1 VKGGKMKKVV
11 MLIVVLGLVAI
22 GTSYFLKTAHK
33 EVKPAELLPADTLLM
48 VELVNLE
55 KSIDGFKSGKLGQ
68 KLNEIDLTGVMQD
81 LEVPIKAIEEYEKTK
96 SAVLST
102 LDSMLF
108 KELFGQET
116 VLAVLPLKIDRL
128 TPEGLKKALGS
139 LVLISRPK
147 SRAELI
153 EFASRILAKNLKFQT
168 EVYAGNEVKS
178 FELNSDITVHYS
190 LADGLLVATLDRQ
203 AIKTCLDLRK
213 NQQPSLDQN
222 EYYQNLRSK
231 LASPETKTFVYNNT
245 KKLYESILNISRLII
260 KEEEFSDMERSLA
273 AFNGLKAIGY
283 ASYDDGSDLLQ
294 NRTLVMIDKKGL
306 EPVYAKAYC
315 SEPGE
320 NKTLQIVPDNTL
332 FYYWANNMYLKS
344 FWDIYFENQYLND
357 EEEKESMKT
366 SLEKETGVSFDEV
379 LQAFGKQF
387 GLILTDINTG
397 GLFPIPKLTFFVEIA
412 NQDTVAKLMD
422 SVTQKSGMVLQK
434 EEFNDIKIN
443 YIMLP
448 FGNDV
453 QPAYAFFNGF
463 CLVSINHQLIK
474 DIISTYKNGDNIT
487 TDKDFLAV
495 NKGLTDKNN
504 NIMFVKF
511 DQLIDKI
518 KELVIF
524 GRNMTVLK
532 DQGEAEKAA
541 IVISGVINPALDGL
555 KMYRTIGSRSF
566 TKGDEIEADI
576 YYKIDR

>member
-1 VKGGKMKKVV
+1 MKKVV

-22 GTSYFLKTAHK
+22 GISYLLKPAHK
-33 EVKPAELLPADTLLM
+33 EVKPAKLLPADTLLM

-108 KELFGQET
+108 KELFGQEA
-116 VLAVLPLKIDRL
+116 VLAILPLKIDNL

-147 SRAELI
+147 SSAELV
-153 EFASRILAKNLKFQT
+153 EFVSRILTKNLKFQT
-168 EVYAGNEVKS
+168 EVYAGYEIKS
-178 FELNSDITVHYS
+178 FELDSDITVYYS

-203 AIKTCLDLRK
+203 AIITCLDLRK

-222 EYYQNLRSK
+222 EYYRNLRSK
-231 LASPETKTFVYNNT
+231 LASSGTKTFVYNNT
-245 KKLYESILNISRLII
+245 TKMYESILNISRLII
-260 KEEEFSDMERSLA
+260 KEEEFSDTERSLA
-273 AFNGLKAIGY
+273 AFNGLKAIGF

-294 NRTLVMIDKKGL
+294 DRTLVMIDKKGL
-306 EPVYAKAYC
+306 EPVYAKAYFTK
-315 SEPGE
+315 PGK

-332 FYYWANNMYLKS
+332 FYYWANNLHLKS
-344 FWDIYFENQYLND
+344 LWDIYFENQYLND
-357 EEEKESMKT
+357 EEKESMKT

-379 LQAFGKQF
+379 LQAFGNQF

-412 NQDTVAKLMD
+412 NQDTTAKLMD

-463 CLVSINHQLIK
+463 CIVSINHQLIK

-487 TDKDFLAV
+487 TDKDFPAV

-518 KELVIF
+518 KELVVF
-524 GRNMTVLK
+524 GRNMIVLK

-555 KMYRTIGSRSF
+555 KMYKTIGSRTF
-566 TKGDEIEADI
+566 TKEDEIEADI

>member
-1 VKGGKMKKVV
+1 MKKVV
-11 MLIVVLGLVAI
+11 ILIVVLGLVAI

-33 EVKPAELLPADTLLM
+33 EVKPAKLLPADTLLM

-68 KLNEIDLTGVMQD
+68 KLKEIDLTGVMQN
-81 LEVPIKAIEEYEKTK
+81 LEVPVNTIEEYEKTK

-116 VLAVLPLKIDRL
+116 VLAVLPLKIDNL

-147 SRAELI
+147 SSAELV
-153 EFASRILAKNLKFQT
+153 EFVSRILAKNLKFQT
-168 EVYAGNEVKS
+168 EVYAGYEIKS
-178 FELNSDITVHYS
+178 FELDSDITVHYS

-203 AIKTCLDLRK
+203 AIITCLDLRK

-222 EYYQNLRSK
+222 KYYQNLRSK
-231 LASPETKTFVYNNT
+231 LASSGTKTFVYNNT
-245 KKLYESILNISRLII
+245 KKMYESILNISRLII
-260 KEEEFSDMERSLA
+260 KEEEFSDTERSLA
-273 AFNGLKAIGY
+273 AFKGFKAIGY

-294 NRTLVMIDKKGL
+294 DRTLVMIDKKGL

-315 SEPGE
+315 SEPGK

-332 FYYWANNMYLKS
+332 IYYWANNMYLKS
-344 FWDIYFENQYLND
+344 FWDIYSENQYLND
-357 EEEKESMKT
+357 EEKESMKT
-366 SLEKETGVSFDEV
+366 SLEKETGVSFDEA
-379 LQAFGKQF
+379 LQAFGNQF
-387 GLILTDINTG
+387 GIILTDINTG
-397 GLFPIPKLTFFVEIA
+397 GLFPIPELTFFVEIA
-412 NQDTVAKLMD
+412 NQDTVAKLID

-434 EEFNDIKIN
+434 EEFNDIKTN

-463 CLVSINHQLIK
+463 CLISINHQLIK
-474 DIISTYKNGDNIT
+474 DMISTYKNGDNIT

-504 NIMFVKF
+504 NIMFVKI

-524 GRNMTVLK
+524 GRNMIVLK

-541 IVISGVINPALDGL
+541 IVISGIIDPVLDGL
-555 KMYRTIGSRSF
+555 KMYRTIGSRTF
-566 TKGDEIEADI
+566 TKEDEIEADM

>member
-1 VKGGKMKKVV
+1 MKKIVI
-11 MLIVVLGLVAI
+11 LIVVLGLVAI

-33 EVKPAELLPADTLLM
+33 EVKPAKLLPADTLLM

-116 VLAVLPLKIDRL
+116 VLAILPLKIDNL
-128 TPEGLKKALGS
+128 APEGLKKALGS

-147 SRAELI
+147 SSAELV
-153 EFASRILAKNLKFQT
+153 EFVSRILTKNLKFQT
-168 EVYAGNEVKS
+168 EVYAGYEIKS
-178 FELNSDITVHYS
+178 FELDYDITVHYS

-203 AIKTCLDLRK
+203 AIITCLDLRK

-231 LASPETKTFVYNNT
+231 LASSGTKTFVYNNT
-245 KKLYESILNISRLII
+245 KKMHESILNISRLII
-260 KEEEFSDMERSLA
+260 KKEEFSDTERSLA
-273 AFNGLKAIGY
+273 GFKGLKAIGY
-283 ASYDDGSDLLQ
+283 ASYDDDSELLQ
-294 NRTLVMIDKKGL
+294 NRILVMIDKKGL
-306 EPVYAKAYC
+306 EPVYAKVYC
-315 SEPGE
+315 SKPGE
-320 NKTLQIVPDNTL
+320 NKTLQFVPDNTL
-332 FYYWANNMYLKS
+332 VYYWANNLYLKS

-357 EEEKESMKT
+357 EEKESMKT
-366 SLEKETGVSFDEV
+366 SLEKEIGAGFDEV
-379 LQAFGKQF
+379 LQAFGNQF

-397 GLFPIPKLTFFVEIA
+397 GPFPIPKLTFFVETA
-412 NQDTVAKLMD
+412 DQDTVAKLID

-434 EEFNDIKIN
+434 EEFNDIKIR
-443 YIMLP
+443 YIILP

-463 CLVSINHQLIK
+463 CIVSINHQLIK

-518 KELVIF
+518 KELIIL
-524 GRNMTVLK
+524 GRNMMVLK
-532 DQGEAEKAA
+532 DQGKAEKTA
-541 IVISGVINPALDGL
+541 IVINGVINPALDGL
-555 KMYRTIGSRSF
+555 KMYRTIGSRTF
-566 TKGDEIEADI
+566 TKENEIEADI

>member
-1 VKGGKMKKVV
+1 MKKVV
-11 MLIVVLGLVAI
+11 ILIVVLGLVAI
-22 GTSYFLKTAHK
+22 GTSYLLKPAHK
-33 EVKPAELLPADTLLM
+33 EVKPAKLLPADSLLM

-81 LEVPIKAIEEYEKTK
+81 LEVPIKAIEKYKKTK

-116 VLAVLPLKIDRL
+116 VLAILPLKIDHL

-147 SRAELI
+147 SSAELV
-153 EFASRILAKNLKFQT
+153 EFASRILTKNLKFQT
-168 EVYAGNEVKS
+168 KVYAGYEIKS
-178 FELNSDITVHYS
+178 FELDSDITVHYS
-190 LADGLLVATLDRQ
+190 LADGLLVAALDRQ
-203 AIKTCLDLRK
+203 TIITCLDLRK

-231 LASPETKTFVYNNT
+231 LASPEIKTFVYNNT
-245 KKLYESILNISRLII
+245 KKMYESILNVSQLII
-260 KEEEFSDMERSLA
+260 KEEEFFDIKRSLA
-273 AFNGLKAIGY
+273 AFKGFKAIGY

-357 EEEKESMKT
+357 EEEKESVKT
-366 SLEKETGVSFDEV
+366 SLEKETGVSFDEA
-379 LQAFGKQF
+379 LQAFGNQF

-412 NQDTVAKLMD
+412 NRDTVAKLMD
-422 SVTQKSGMVLQK
+422 SAGQKTGMVLQK
-434 EEFNDIKIN
+434 EKFNDIKIN

-463 CLVSINHQLIK
+463 CIVSINHQLIK
-474 DIISTYKNGDNIT
+474 DIISTYNNGDNIT
-487 TDKDFLAV
+487 ADKDFLAV

-518 KELVIF
+518 KEIVIF
-524 GRNMTVLK
+524 GRNMIVLK

-555 KMYRTIGSRSF
+555 KMYRTIGSRTF
-566 TKGDEIEADI
+566 TKEDEIEADI

>member
-1 VKGGKMKKVV
+1 MKKIVI
-11 MLIVVLGLVAI
+11 LIVVLGLVAI

-33 EVKPAELLPADTLLM
+33 EVKPAKLLPADTLLM
-48 VELVNLE
+48 VELVNIE

-108 KELFGQET
+108 KELFGRET
-116 VLAVLPLKIDRL
+116 VLAVLPVKIDHL
-128 TPEGLKKALGS
+128 APEGLKKALGS

-147 SRAELI
+147 SRAELV
-153 EFASRILAKNLKFQT
+153 EFVSRILTKNLKFQT
-168 EVYAGNEVKS
+168 EVYAGYEIKS
-178 FELNSDITVHYS
+178 FELDYDITVYYS

-203 AIKTCLDLRK
+203 TIINCLDLRK

-231 LASPETKTFVYNNT
+231 LASSGTKTFVYNNT
-245 KKLYESILNISRLII
+245 KKMHESILNISRLII
-260 KEEEFSDMERSLA
+260 KKEEFSDTERSLA
-273 AFNGLKAIGY
+273 GFKGLKAIGY
-283 ASYDDGSDLLQ
+283 ASYDDDSELLQ
-294 NRTLVMIDKKGL
+294 NRILVMIDKKGL
-306 EPVYAKAYC
+306 EPVYAKVYC
-315 SEPGE
+315 SKPGE
-320 NKTLQIVPDNTL
+320 NKTLQFVPDNTL
-332 FYYWANNMYLKS
+332 VYYWANNLYLKS

-357 EEEKESMKT
+357 EEKKSMKT
-366 SLEKETGVSFDEV
+366 SLEKEIGAGFDEV
-379 LQAFGKQF
+379 LQAFGNQF

-397 GLFPIPKLTFFVEIA
+397 GPFPIPKLTFFVETA
-412 NQDTVAKLMD
+412 DQDTVAKLID

-434 EEFNDIKIN
+434 EEFNDIKIR
-443 YIMLP
+443 YIILP

-487 TDKDFLAV
+487 TDKDFSAV

-518 KELVIF
+518 KELIIL
-524 GRNMTVLK
+524 GRNMMVLK
-532 DQGEAEKAA
+532 DQGKAEKTA
-541 IVISGVINPALDGL
+541 IVINGVINPALDGL
-555 KMYRTIGSRSF
+555 KMYRTIGSRTF
-566 TKGDEIEADI
+566 TKENEIEADI

>member
-1 VKGGKMKKVV
+1 MKKVV
-11 MLIVVLGLVAI
+11 ILIVVLGLVAI

-33 EVKPAELLPADTLLM
+33 EVKPAKLLPADTLLM

-55 KSIDGFKSGKLGQ
+55 KSIDSFKSGKLGQ
-68 KLNEIDLTGVMQD
+68 KLNEIDLTGVMQN

-116 VLAVLPLKIDRL
+116 VLAILPLKIDHL

-147 SRAELI
+147 SSAELV
-153 EFASRILAKNLKFQT
+153 EFVNQILTKNLKFQT
-168 EVYAGNEVKS
+168 EVYAGYEIKS
-178 FELNSDITVHYS
+178 FELDYDITVHYS

-203 AIKTCLDLRK
+203 AIITCLDLRK

-231 LASPETKTFVYNNT
+231 LASSGTKTFVYNNT
-245 KKLYESILNISRLII
+245 KKMYESILNVSRLII
-260 KEEEFSDMERSLA
+260 KEEEFSDMERSSA
-273 AFNGLKAIGY
+273 AFKGLKAIGY

-294 NRTLVMIDKKGL
+294 NRILVMIDKKGL

-315 SEPGE
+315 SKPGE
-320 NKTLQIVPDNTL
+320 NKTLQFVPDNTL
-332 FYYWANNMYLKS
+332 VYYWANNLYLKS

-357 EEEKESMKT
+357 EEKESMKT
-366 SLEKETGVSFDEV
+366 SLEKEIGVGFDEV
-379 LQAFGKQF
+379 FQAFGNQF
-387 GLILTDINTG
+387 GLILTDINAG

-443 YIMLP
+443 YIILP

-463 CLVSINHQLIK
+463 CIVSINHQLIK

-524 GRNMTVLK
+524 GRNMMVLK
-532 DQGEAEKAA
+532 DQGKAEKTA

-555 KMYRTIGSRSF
+555 KMYRTIGSRTF
-566 TKGDEIEADI
+566 TKEGEIEADI

>member
-1 VKGGKMKKVV
+1 MKKVIIF
-11 MLIVVLGLVAI
+11 IVVLGLVAI
-22 GTSYFLKTAHK
+22 GTSYLLKPAHK
-33 EVKPAELLPADTLLM
+33 EVKPAKLLPADTLLM

-55 KSIDGFKSGKLGQ
+55 MSIDSFKSGKLGQ
-68 KLNEIDLTGVMQD
+68 KLNEIDLAGVMQN

-116 VLAVLPLKIDRL
+116 VLAVLPPKIDHL

-147 SRAELI
+147 SSAELV
-153 EFASRILAKNLKFQT
+153 EFVSRILTKNLKFQT
-168 EVYAGNEVKS
+168 EVYAGYEIKS
-178 FELNSDITVHYS
+178 FELDYDITVHYS

-203 AIKTCLDLRK
+203 AIKNCLDLKK

-231 LASPETKTFVYNNT
+231 LASSGTKTFVYNNT
-245 KKLYESILNISRLII
+245 KKMYESILNISRLII
-260 KEEEFSDMERSLA
+260 KEEKFSDMERSLA
-273 AFNGLKAIGY
+273 AFKALKAIGY

-294 NRTLVMIDKKGL
+294 SKTLAMIDKKGL

-315 SEPGE
+315 SKPEE
-320 NKTLQIVPDNTL
+320 NKTLQFVPDNTL
-332 FYYWANNMYLKS
+332 VYYWANNMYLKS

-357 EEEKESMKT
+357 EEKESMKT
-366 SLEKETGVSFDEV
+366 SLEKEIGVSFDEV
-379 LQAFGKQF
+379 FQAFGNQF

-397 GLFPIPKLTFFVEIA
+397 GLFPIPKLTFFVETA
-412 NQDTVAKLMD
+412 NLDTAAKLMD

-463 CLVSINHQLIK
+463 CIVSINHQLIK
-474 DIISTYKNGDNIT
+474 DIISTYKNDDNIT
-487 TDKDFLAV
+487 TDRDFLAV

-524 GRNMTVLK
+524 GRNMIVLK

-541 IVISGVINPALDGL
+541 VVISGVINPALDGL
-555 KMYRTIGSRSF
+555 KMYRTIGSRTF
-566 TKGDEIEADI
+566 TKEDEIEANI

>member
-1 VKGGKMKKVV
+1 MKKIVI
-11 MLIVVLGLVAI
+11 LIVVLGLVAI

-33 EVKPAELLPADTLLM
+33 EVKPAKLLPADTLLM

-116 VLAVLPLKIDRL
+116 VLAILPLKIDNL
-128 TPEGLKKALGS
+128 APEGLKKALGS

-147 SRAELI
+147 SSAELV
-153 EFASRILAKNLKFQT
+153 EFVSRILTKNLKFQT
-168 EVYAGNEVKS
+168 EVYAGYEIKS
-178 FELNSDITVHYS
+178 FELDYDITVHYS

-203 AIKTCLDLRK
+203 AIITCLGLRK

-231 LASPETKTFVYNNT
+231 LASSGTKTFVYNNT
-245 KKLYESILNISRLII
+245 KKMHESILNISRLII
-260 KEEEFSDMERSLA
+260 KKEEFSDTERSLA
-273 AFNGLKAIGY
+273 GFKGLKAIGY
-283 ASYDDGSDLLQ
+283 ASYDDDSELLQ
-294 NRTLVMIDKKGL
+294 NRILVMIDKKGL
-306 EPVYAKAYC
+306 EPVYAKVYC
-315 SEPGE
+315 SKPGE
-320 NKTLQIVPDNTL
+320 NKTLQFVPDNTL
-332 FYYWANNMYLKS
+332 VYYWANNLYLKS

-357 EEEKESMKT
+357 EEKKSMKT
-366 SLEKETGVSFDEV
+366 SLEKEIGAGFDEV
-379 LQAFGKQF
+379 LQAFGNQF

-397 GLFPIPKLTFFVEIA
+397 GPFPIPKLTFFVETA
-412 NQDTVAKLMD
+412 DQDTVAKLID

-434 EEFNDIKIN
+434 EEFNDIKIR
-443 YIMLP
+443 YIILP

-463 CLVSINHQLIK
+463 CIVSINHQLIK

-518 KELVIF
+518 KELIIL
-524 GRNMTVLK
+524 GRNMMVLK
-532 DQGEAEKAA
+532 DQGKAEKTA
-541 IVISGVINPALDGL
+541 IVINGVINPALDGL
-555 KMYRTIGSRSF
+555 KMYRTIGSRTF
-566 TKGDEIEADI
+566 TKENEIEADI

>member
-1 VKGGKMKKVV
+1 MKKIVI
-11 MLIVVLGLVAI
+11 LIVVLGLVAI

-33 EVKPAELLPADTLLM
+33 EVKPAKLLPADTLLM

-116 VLAVLPLKIDRL
+116 VLAILPLKIDNL
-128 TPEGLKKALGS
+128 APEGLKKALGS

-147 SRAELI
+147 SSAELV
-153 EFASRILAKNLKFQT
+153 EFVSRILTKNLKFQT
-168 EVYAGNEVKS
+168 EVYAGYEIKS
-178 FELNSDITVHYS
+178 FELDYDITVHYS

-203 AIKTCLDLRK
+203 AIINCLDLRK

-231 LASPETKTFVYNNT
+231 LASSGTKTFVYNNT
-245 KKLYESILNISRLII
+245 KKMHESILNISRLII
-260 KEEEFSDMERSLA
+260 KKEEFSDTERSLA
-273 AFNGLKAIGY
+273 GFKGLKAIGY
-283 ASYDDGSDLLQ
+283 ASYDDDSELLQ
-294 NRTLVMIDKKGL
+294 NRILVMIDKKGL
-306 EPVYAKAYC
+306 EPVYAKVYC
-315 SEPGE
+315 SKPGE
-320 NKTLQIVPDNTL
+320 NKTLQFVPDNTL
-332 FYYWANNMYLKS
+332 VYYWANNLYLKS

-357 EEEKESMKT
+357 EEKKSMKT
-366 SLEKETGVSFDEV
+366 SLEKEIGAGFDEV
-379 LQAFGKQF
+379 LQAFGNQF

-412 NQDTVAKLMD
+412 NQDTTAKLMD

-434 EEFNDIKIN
+434 EEFNDIKIR
-443 YIMLP
+443 YIILP

-463 CLVSINHQLIK
+463 CIVSINHQLIK

-518 KELVIF
+518 KELIIL
-524 GRNMTVLK
+524 GRNMMVLK
-532 DQGEAEKAA
+532 DQGKAEKTA
-541 IVISGVINPALDGL
+541 IVINGVINPALDGL
-555 KMYRTIGSRSF
+555 KMYRTIGSRTF
-566 TKGDEIEADI
+566 TKENEIEADI

>member
-1 VKGGKMKKVV
+1 MKKIVI
-11 MLIVVLGLVAI
+11 LIVVLGLVAI

-33 EVKPAELLPADTLLM
+33 EVKPAKLLPADTLLM
-48 VELVNLE
+48 VELVNIE

-108 KELFGQET
+108 KELFGRET
-116 VLAVLPLKIDRL
+116 VLAVLPVKIDHL
-128 TPEGLKKALGS
+128 APEGLKKALGS

-147 SRAELI
+147 SRAELV
-153 EFASRILAKNLKFQT
+153 EFVSRILTKNLKFQT
-168 EVYAGNEVKS
+168 EVYAGYEIKS
-178 FELNSDITVHYS
+178 FELDYDITVHYS

-203 AIKTCLDLRK
+203 TIINCLDLRK

-231 LASPETKTFVYNNT
+231 LASSGTKTFVYNNT
-245 KKLYESILNISRLII
+245 KKMHESILNISRLII
-260 KEEEFSDMERSLA
+260 KKEEFSDTERSLA
-273 AFNGLKAIGY
+273 GFKGLKAIGY
-283 ASYDDGSDLLQ
+283 ASYDDDSELLQ
-294 NRTLVMIDKKGL
+294 NRILVMIDKKGL
-306 EPVYAKAYC
+306 EPVYAKVYC
-315 SEPGE
+315 SKPGE
-320 NKTLQIVPDNTL
+320 NKTLQFVPDNTL
-332 FYYWANNMYLKS
+332 VYYWANNLYLKS

-357 EEEKESMKT
+357 EEKKSMKT
-366 SLEKETGVSFDEV
+366 SLEKEIGAGFDEV
-379 LQAFGKQF
+379 LQAFGNQF

-397 GLFPIPKLTFFVEIA
+397 GPFPIPKLTFFVETA
-412 NQDTVAKLMD
+412 DQDTVAKLID

-434 EEFNDIKIN
+434 EEFNDIKIR
-443 YIMLP
+443 YIILP

-487 TDKDFLAV
+487 TDKDFSAV

-518 KELVIF
+518 KELIIL
-524 GRNMTVLK
+524 GRNMMVLK
-532 DQGEAEKAA
+532 DQGKAEKTA
-541 IVISGVINPALDGL
+541 IVINGVINPALDGL
-555 KMYRTIGSRSF
+555 KMYRTIGSRTF
-566 TKGDEIEADI
+566 TKENEIEADI

>member
-1 VKGGKMKKVV
+1 MKKVIIF
-11 MLIVVLGLVAI
+11 IVVLGLVAI
-22 GTSYFLKTAHK
+22 GTSYLLKPAHK
-33 EVKPAELLPADTLLM
+33 EVKPAKLLPADTLLM
-48 VELVNLE
+48 VEVVNLE
-55 KSIDGFKSGKLGQ
+55 KSINGFKSGKLGQ
-68 KLNEIDLTGVMQD
+68 KLNEIDLTGVMQN

-116 VLAVLPLKIDRL
+116 VLAILPLKIDCL

-147 SRAELI
+147 SSTELV
-153 EFASRILAKNLKFQT
+153 EFVSQILTKNLKFQT
-168 EVYAGNEVKS
+168 EVYAGYEIKS
-178 FELNSDITVHYS
+178 FELDYDITVHYS

-203 AIKTCLDLRK
+203 AIITCLDLRK

-231 LASPETKTFVYNNT
+231 LASSGTKTFVYNNT
-245 KKLYESILNISRLII
+245 KKMYESILNISRLII
-260 KEEEFSDMERSLA
+260 KEEEFSDTERSLA
-273 AFNGLKAIGY
+273 AFKGLKAIGY

-306 EPVYAKAYC
+306 EPVYAKAYFTK
-315 SEPGE
+315 PGE
-320 NKTLQIVPDNTL
+320 NKTLQFVPDNTL
-332 FYYWANNMYLKS
+332 VYYWANNLYLKS

-357 EEEKESMKT
+357 EEKKSMKT
-366 SLEKETGVSFDEV
+366 SLEKESGVSIDEV
-379 LQAFGKQF
+379 FQAFGNQF

-412 NQDTVAKLMD
+412 NQDTAAKLMD
-422 SVTQKSGMVLQK
+422 SAAQKSGMVLQK

-448 FGNDV
+448 FGNDA

-463 CLVSINHQLIK
+463 CIVSINHQLIK

-518 KELVIF
+518 KKLIIL
-524 GRNMTVLK
+524 GRNMILLK

-566 TKGDEIEADI
+566 TKEDEIEADI

>member
-1 VKGGKMKKVV
+1 MKKVV
-11 MLIVVLGLVAI
+11 ILIVVLGLVAI
-22 GTSYFLKTAHK
+22 GTFYLLKPAHK
-33 EVKPAELLPADTLLM
+33 EVKPAKLLPADTLLM

-68 KLNEIDLTGVMQD
+68 KLKEIDLTGVMQN
-81 LEVPIKAIEEYEKTK
+81 LEVPIKTIDEYKKAK

-116 VLAVLPLKIDRL
+116 VLAILPLKIDHL

-147 SRAELI
+147 SRAELV
-153 EFASRILAKNLKFQT
+153 EFVNQILAKNLKFQT
-168 EVYAGNEVKS
+168 EVYAGYEIKS
-178 FELNSDITVHYS
+178 FELDYDITVHYS

-203 AIKTCLDLRK
+203 AIKNCLDLRK

-222 EYYQNLRSK
+222 EYYQNLRGK
-231 LASPETKTFVYNNT
+231 LASSATKAFVYNNT
-245 KKLYESILNISRLII
+245 KKMYESILTISRLII
-260 KEEEFSDMERSLA
+260 KEEKFSGMERSLA
-273 AFNGLKAIGY
+273 GFKGLKAIGY

-315 SEPGE
+315 SKPGE

-332 FYYWANNMYLKS
+332 VYYWANNLYLKS

-357 EEEKESMKT
+357 EEKESIKT
-366 SLEKETGVSFDEV
+366 GLEKETGVSFDDV
-379 LQAFGKQF
+379 LQAFGNQF

-397 GLFPIPKLTFFVEIA
+397 GPFPIPKLTFFVEIA

-463 CLVSINHQLIK
+463 CLISINHQLIK
-474 DIISTYKNGDNIT
+474 NIISTYKNGDNIT
-487 TDKDFLAV
+487 TNKDFLAV

-518 KELVIF
+518 KELIIL
-524 GRNMTVLK
+524 GRNMMALK
-532 DQGEAEKAA
+532 DQGEAEKADR
-541 IVISGVINPALDGL
+541 VISEVINPAMDGL
-555 KMYRTIGSRSF
+555 KMYRTIGSRTF
-566 TKGDEIEADI
+566 TKENEIEADI

>member
-1 VKGGKMKKVV
+1 MKKVIIF
-11 MLIVVLGLVAI
+11 IVVLGLVAI
-22 GTSYFLKTAHK
+22 GTFYLLKPAHK
-33 EVKPAELLPADTLLM
+33 EVKPAKLLPADTLLM

-68 KLNEIDLTGVMQD
+68 KLNEIDLTGVMQN
-81 LEVPIKAIEEYEKTK
+81 LEVPIKAIEKYEKTK

-116 VLAVLPLKIDRL
+116 VLAVLPLKIDHL
-128 TPEGLKKALGS
+128 TPECLKKALGS

-147 SRAELI
+147 SSAELV
-153 EFASRILAKNLKFQT
+153 EFVSRIFAKNLKFQT
-168 EVYAGNEVKS
+168 EVYGGYEIKS
-178 FELNSDITVHYS
+178 FELDYDITVHYS

-203 AIKTCLDLRK
+203 AIKKCLDLRK
-213 NQQPSLDQN
+213 NRQPSLDQN

-231 LASPETKTFVYNNT
+231 LASSRTKAFVYNNT
-245 KKLYESILNISRLII
+245 KKMYESILNISRLII
-260 KEEEFSDMERSLA
+260 KKEEFSDTERSLA
-273 AFNGLKAIGY
+273 VFKGLKAIGY

-294 NRTLVMIDKKGL
+294 SRTLVMINKKGL
-306 EPVYAKAYC
+306 EPVYAEAYC
-315 SEPGE
+315 SKPGE

-332 FYYWANNMYLKS
+332 VYYWANNLYLKS
-344 FWDIYFENQYLND
+344 LWDIYIENQYLND
-357 EEEKESMKT
+357 EEKESMKT
-366 SLEKETGVSFDEV
+366 SLEKETGVSFDEIF
-379 LQAFGKQF
+379 QAFGNQF

-397 GLFPIPKLTFFVEIA
+397 GPFPIPKLTFFVETA

-463 CLVSINHQLIK
+463 CIVSINNQLIK
-474 DIISTYKNGDNIT
+474 NIISTCKNGDNIT
-487 TDKDFLAV
+487 TDKNFLAV

-504 NIMFVKF
+504 NIMFIKF

-524 GRNMTVLK
+524 GKNTIVLK
-532 DQGEAEKAA
+532 NQGEAEKAA

-555 KMYRTIGSRSF
+555 KMYRTIGSRTF
-566 TKGDEIEADI
+566 TKEDEIESGI
-576 YYKIDR
+576 YCKIDR

>member
-1 VKGGKMKKVV
+1 MKKVV
-11 MLIVVLGLVAI
+11 ILIVVLGLVAI
-22 GTSYFLKTAHK
+22 GTFYLLKPAHK
-33 EVKPAELLPADTLLM
+33 EVKPAKLLPADTLLM

-68 KLNEIDLTGVMQD
+68 KLKEIDLTGVMQD
-81 LEVPIKAIEEYEKTK
+81 LEVPVKAIEEYEKNK

-116 VLAVLPLKIDRL
+116 VLAVLPLKIDNL
-128 TPEGLKKALGS
+128 TPEGLNKALGS

-147 SRAELI
+147 SRAELV

-168 EVYAGNEVKS
+168 EVYAGYEIKS
-178 FELNSDITVHYS
+178 FELDSDITVHYS

-203 AIKTCLDLRK
+203 AIITCLDLRK

-231 LASPETKTFVYNNT
+231 LASSGTKTFVYNNT
-245 KKLYESILNISRLII
+245 EKMYESILNISRLII
-260 KEEEFSDMERSLA
+260 KEEEFSDTERSLA
-273 AFNGLKAIGY
+273 AFKGFKAIGY

-294 NRTLVMIDKKGL
+294 NKTLVMIDKKGL

-315 SEPGE
+315 SEPGK

-332 FYYWANNMYLKS
+332 FYYWANNLYLKS
-344 FWDIYFENQYLND
+344 FWDIYSENQYLND
-357 EEEKESMKT
+357 EEKESMKT

-379 LQAFGKQF
+379 LQAFGNQF

-397 GLFPIPKLTFFVEIA
+397 GLFPIPELTFFVETA

-463 CLVSINHQLIK
+463 CLISINHQLIK
-474 DIISTYKNGDNIT
+474 DMISTYKNGDNIT

-504 NIMFVKF
+504 NIMFVKI

-518 KELVIF
+518 KELVIL
-524 GRNMTVLK
+524 GRDMIVLK

-555 KMYRTIGSRSF
+555 KMYRTIGSRTF
-566 TKGDEIEADI
+566 TKEDEIEADM

>member
-1 VKGGKMKKVV
+1 MKKIVI
-11 MLIVVLGLVAI
+11 LIVVLGLVAI

-33 EVKPAELLPADTLLM
+33 EVKPAKLLPADTLLM
-48 VELVNLE
+48 VELVNIE

-108 KELFGQET
+108 KELFGRET
-116 VLAVLPLKIDRL
+116 VLAVLPVKIDHL

-147 SRAELI
+147 SSAELV
-153 EFASRILAKNLKFQT
+153 EFVSRILTKNLKFQT
-168 EVYAGNEVKS
+168 EVYAGYEIKS
-178 FELNSDITVHYS
+178 FELDYDITVHYS

-203 AIKTCLDLRK
+203 TIINCLDLRK

-231 LASPETKTFVYNNT
+231 LASSGTKTFVYNNT
-245 KKLYESILNISRLII
+245 KKMHESILNISRLII
-260 KEEEFSDMERSLA
+260 KKEEFSDTERSLA
-273 AFNGLKAIGY
+273 GFKGLKAIGY
-283 ASYDDGSDLLQ
+283 ASYDDDSELLQ
-294 NRTLVMIDKKGL
+294 NRILVMIDKKGL
-306 EPVYAKAYC
+306 EPVYAKVYC
-315 SEPGE
+315 SKPGE
-320 NKTLQIVPDNTL
+320 NKTLQFVPDNTL
-332 FYYWANNMYLKS
+332 VYYWANNLYLKS

-357 EEEKESMKT
+357 EEKKSMKT
-366 SLEKETGVSFDEV
+366 SLEKEIGAGFDEV
-379 LQAFGKQF
+379 LQAFGNQF

-397 GLFPIPKLTFFVEIA
+397 GPFPIPKLTFFVETA
-412 NQDTVAKLMD
+412 DQDTVAKLID

-434 EEFNDIKIN
+434 EEFNDIKIR
-443 YIMLP
+443 YIILP

-487 TDKDFLAV
+487 TDKDFSAV

-518 KELVIF
+518 KELIIL
-524 GRNMTVLK
+524 GRNMMVLK
-532 DQGEAEKAA
+532 DQGKAEKTA
-541 IVISGVINPALDGL
+541 IVINGVINPALDGL
-555 KMYRTIGSRSF
+555 KMYRTIGSRTF
-566 TKGDEIEADI
+566 TKENEIEADI

>member
-1 VKGGKMKKVV
+1 MKKVIIF
-11 MLIVVLGLVAI
+11 IVVLGLVAI
-22 GTSYFLKTAHK
+22 GTSYLLKPAHK
-33 EVKPAELLPADTLLM
+33 EVKPAKLLPADTLLM

-55 KSIDGFKSGKLGQ
+55 KSIDGFKSGILGQ
-68 KLNEIDLTGVMQD
+68 KLREIDLTGVMQN

-116 VLAVLPLKIDRL
+116 VLAVLPPKIDHL

-147 SRAELI
+147 SSAELV
-153 EFASRILAKNLKFQT
+153 EFVSRILTKNLKFQT
-168 EVYAGNEVKS
+168 EVYAGYEIKS
-178 FELNSDITVHYS
+178 FELDYDITVHYS

-203 AIKTCLDLRK
+203 AIKNCLDLKK

-231 LASPETKTFVYNNT
+231 LASSGTKTFVYNNT
-245 KKLYESILNISRLII
+245 KKMYESILNISRLII
-260 KEEEFSDMERSLA
+260 KEEKFSDMERSLA
-273 AFNGLKAIGY
+273 AFNALKAIGY

-294 NRTLVMIDKKGL
+294 SKTLVMIDKKGL

-315 SEPGE
+315 SKPGE
-320 NKTLQIVPDNTL
+320 NKTLQFVPDNTL
-332 FYYWANNMYLKS
+332 VYYWANNMYLKS

-357 EEEKESMKT
+357 EEKESMKT
-366 SLEKETGVSFDEV
+366 SLEKEIGVSFDEV
-379 LQAFGKQF
+379 FQAFGNQF

-397 GLFPIPKLTFFVEIA
+397 GLFPIPKLTFFVETA
-412 NQDTVAKLMD
+412 NQDTAAKLMD

-463 CLVSINHQLIK
+463 CIVSINHQLIK
-474 DIISTYKNGDNIT
+474 DIISTYKNDDNIT
-487 TDKDFLAV
+487 TDRDFLAV

-524 GRNMTVLK
+524 GRNMIVLK

-541 IVISGVINPALDGL
+541 VVISGVINPALDGL
-555 KMYRTIGSRSF
+555 KMYRTIGSRTF
-566 TKGDEIEADI
+566 TKEDEIEANI

>member
-1 VKGGKMKKVV
+1 MKKVV
-11 MLIVVLGLVAI
+11 ILIVVLGLVAI
-22 GTSYFLKTAHK
+22 GTSYLLKPAHK
-33 EVKPAELLPADTLLM
+33 EVKPAKLLPADTLLM

-68 KLNEIDLTGVMQD
+68 KLKEIDLTGVMQD
-81 LEVPIKAIEEYEKTK
+81 LEVPVNTIEEYEKTK

-116 VLAVLPLKIDRL
+116 VLAVLPLKIDNL

-147 SRAELI
+147 SSAELV

-168 EVYAGNEVKS
+168 EVYAGYEIKS
-178 FELNSDITVHYS
+178 FELDSDITVHYS

-203 AIKTCLDLRK
+203 AIITCLDLRK

-222 EYYQNLRSK
+222 EYYRNLRSK
-231 LASPETKTFVYNNT
+231 LASSGTKTFVYNNT
-245 KKLYESILNISRLII
+245 KKMYESILNISRLII
-260 KEEEFSDMERSLA
+260 KEEEFSDTERSLA
-273 AFNGLKAIGY
+273 AFKGFKAIGY

-294 NRTLVMIDKKGL
+294 NKTLVMIDKKGL

-315 SEPGE
+315 SEPE
-320 NKTLQIVPDNTL
+320 KNKTLQIVPDNTL

-344 FWDIYFENQYLND
+344 FWDIYSENQYLND
-357 EEEKESMKT
+357 EEKESVKT
-366 SLEKETGVSFDEV
+366 SLEKETGVSFDEA
-379 LQAFGKQF
+379 LQAFGNQF
-387 GLILTDINTG
+387 GIILTDINTG

-463 CLVSINHQLIK
+463 CLISINHQLIK

-495 NKGLTDKNN
+495 DKGLTDKNN
-504 NIMFVKF
+504 NIMFVKI

-524 GRNMTVLK
+524 GRNMMVLQ
-532 DQGEAEKAA
+532 DQGKAEKAA
-541 IVISGVINPALDGL
+541 IVISGIIDPVLDGL
-555 KMYRTIGSRSF
+555 KMYRTIGSRTF
-566 TKGDEIEADI
+566 TKEDEIEADM

>member
-1 VKGGKMKKVV
+1 MKKIVI
-11 MLIVVLGLVAI
+11 LIVVLGLVAI
-22 GTSYFLKTAHK
+22 GTSYLLKPALK
-33 EVKPAELLPADTLLM
+33 EVKPAKLLPADTMLM

-68 KLNEIDLTGVMQD
+68 KLKEIDLTGVMQN

-116 VLAVLPLKIDRL
+116 VLAVLPLKIDHL
-128 TPEGLKKALGS
+128 TPEGLNKALGS

-147 SRAELI
+147 SSAELV

-168 EVYAGNEVKS
+168 EVYAEYEIKS
-178 FELNSDITVHYS
+178 FELDSDITVHYS

-222 EYYQNLRSK
+222 EYYRNLRSK
-231 LASPETKTFVYNNT
+231 LASPGTKTFVYNNT
-245 KKLYESILNISRLII
+245 KKMYESILNISRLII
-260 KEEEFSDMERSLA
+260 KEEEFSDTERSLA
-273 AFNGLKAIGY
+273 AFNGLKAIGF

-294 NRTLVMIDKKGL
+294 DRTLVMIDKKGL

-332 FYYWANNMYLKS
+332 VYYWANNMYLKS

-357 EEEKESMKT
+357 EEKESMKT

-379 LQAFGKQF
+379 LQAFGNQF

-397 GLFPIPKLTFFVEIA
+397 GLFPIPELTFFVETA

-463 CLVSINHQLIK
+463 CIVSINHQLIK

-487 TDKDFLAV
+487 TDKDFPAV

-524 GRNMTVLK
+524 GRNMIVLK
-532 DQGEAEKAA
+532 DQGKAEKAA

-555 KMYRTIGSRSF
+555 KMYRTIGSRTF
-566 TKGDEIEADI
+566 TKEDEIEADI